1 MEKKSLYILTGAS
14 KGLGQALKNALIKKS
29 GSKYSPEIVN
39 LVVDLIDSEDERLLK
54 ILDIGV

>member
-1 MEKKSLYILTGAS
+1 MMKRNKEKLLTLSETKAI
-14 KGLGQALKNALIKKS
+14 LIKKS
-29 GSKYSPEIVN
+29 RRKYSPEIVN